1 MFQFSRIGYALLFLG
16 AVGFAIGAQPATASD
31 DSANIIKYRKQVM
44 VANASHITAIF
55 SVLKGETSYSGHVAA
70 HARAIAA
77 SSAMILD
84 IFPAGSGEGTAALP
98 SIWQDW
104 PKFEAATK
112 ALETAANGLVVAAG
126 GSDMA
131 AIRTAAGAVG
141 KACGGCHEPF
151 RKPHRH

>member
-1 MFQFSRIGYALLFLG
+1 MFRFSRIGYALLFLG

-55 SVLKGETSYSGHVAA
+55 SVLKGETSYSSHVAA

-84 IFPAGSGEGTAALP
+84 IFPVGSGEGTAALP

-112 ALETAANGLVVAAG
+112 ALETAANDLIVAAG

-151 RKPHRH
+151 RKQHRH

>member
-55 SVLKGETSYSGHVAA
+55 SVLKGETSYSSHVAA

-84 IFPAGSGEGTAALP
+84 IFPVGSGEGTAALP

-151 RKPHRH
+151 RKQHRH

>member
-1 MFQFSRIGYALLFLG
+1 MFQFSRIGYPLLFLG

>member
-1 MFQFSRIGYALLFLG
+1 MFRFSRIGYALLFLG
-16 AVGFAIGAQPATASD
+16 AVDFAIGAQPATASD

-55 SVLKGETSYSGHVAA
+55 SVLKGETSYSGHIAA

-112 ALETAANGLVVAAG
+112 ALETAANDLVVVAG
-126 GSDMA
+126 RGDMA

-151 RKPHRH
+151 RKQHRH

>member
-1 MFQFSRIGYALLFLG
+1 MFRFLRIGYALLFLG

-55 SVLKGETSYSGHVAA
+55 SVLKGETSYSSHVAA

-84 IFPAGSGEGTAALP
+84 IFPVGSGEGTAALP

-112 ALETAANGLVVAAG
+112 ALETAANDLIVAAG

-151 RKPHRH
+151 RKQHRH